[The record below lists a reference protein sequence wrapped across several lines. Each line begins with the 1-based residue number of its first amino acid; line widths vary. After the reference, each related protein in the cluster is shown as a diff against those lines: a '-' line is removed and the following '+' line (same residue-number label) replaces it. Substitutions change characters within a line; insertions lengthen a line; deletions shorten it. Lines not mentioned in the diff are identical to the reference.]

1 MAKASQ
7 KCICLRAGEG
17 VAAAMEKPSR
27 EALKKKLGQL
37 LLILSF
43 AIYGIV
49 LLVPF
54 APLSAGRKILSS
66 SILVILA
73 EASFWVAVL
82 ILGRQLISDYKKFG
96 WRGWL
101 KYGMSMP
108 ACPEDGVETDLCES
122 RIQSAGHPEPAE
134 VQEERCKR

>member
-1 MAKASQ
+1 M
-7 KCICLRAGEG
+7 EG
-17 VAAAMEKPSR
+17 VADAMEKNSR
-27 EALKKKLGQL
+27 QALKKKLGQL

-73 EASFWVAVL
+73 EASFWVALL
-82 ILGRQLISDYKKFG
+82 ILGRQFISDYKKIG

-101 KYGMSMP
+101 KSGMSMP
-108 ACPEDGVETDLCES
+108 EGQENAVKTDLCDG
-122 RIQSAGHPEPAE
+122 RIQSSSQHGPAE
-134 VQEERCKR
+134 MQEEGCKR